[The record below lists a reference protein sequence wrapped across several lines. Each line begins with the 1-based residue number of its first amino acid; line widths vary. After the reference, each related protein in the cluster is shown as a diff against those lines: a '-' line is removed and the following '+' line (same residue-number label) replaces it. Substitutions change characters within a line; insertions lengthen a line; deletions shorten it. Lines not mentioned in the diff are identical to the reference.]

1 MAAFT
6 KKAMSLELNPLAIG
20 NITLSARHVLNVLG
34 VHKKYLKARVSKE
47 DARKFVES

>member
-20 NITLSARHVLNVLG
+20 NITLSASTFLTCWAFTRNT
-34 VHKKYLKARVSKE
+34 
-47 DARKFVES
+47 

>member
-34 VHKKYLKARVSKE
+34 VHKKYLKATGFQDLIE
-47 DARKFVES
+47 GNP